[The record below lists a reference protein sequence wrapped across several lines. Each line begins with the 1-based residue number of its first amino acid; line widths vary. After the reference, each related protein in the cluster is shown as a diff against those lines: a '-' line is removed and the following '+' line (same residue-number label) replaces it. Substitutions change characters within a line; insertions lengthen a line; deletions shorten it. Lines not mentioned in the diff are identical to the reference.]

1 MRTIVITCLFSALIA
16 GVVGSGDRAWAINL
30 SAFVQNSSSVPVS
43 GVTVFQ
49 TENVAVHS
57 NPSAG
62 DGSFTLAG
70 LPSGTDFSLKLVDT
84 NLSPT
89 YAIGYSKNFNR
100 TTDFSGTVFTIFT
113 PAEIANWYA
122 NTSPAVIQNPNGG
135 TILGRVRDADTNTN
149 IGGAKVTCTSSLG
162 NTYPVY
168 YFNGTTSTYVTG
180 QATFANGHY
189 NIFNVADGDT
199 VTVTASKTNWAFSPS
214 IFDTHS
220 GTLNVS
226 VGNIFGNKLTV
237 YLPLILD
244 N

>member
-16 GVVGSGDRAWAINL
+16 GVVGSGDGAWAINF
-30 SAFVQNSSSVPVS
+30 SAFVQNSSSLPVS

-49 TENVAVHS
+49 TENVAIHS

-62 DGSFTLAG
+62 DGSFTMTG

-89 YAIGYSKNFNR
+89 YALEYSKNFNR
-100 TTDFSGTVFTIFT
+100 TTNFSGTVFTIYT
-113 PAEIANWYA
+113 PAQIANWYA
-122 NTSPAVIQNPNGG
+122 TTSPAVIQNPNGG
-135 TILGRVRDADTNTN
+135 TIRGRVLDADTDIA

-180 QATFANGHY
+180 QATFANGLY

-199 VTVTASKTNWAFSPS
+199 VTVRASKTHWAFAP
-214 IFDTHS
+214 ITFDTHS

-226 VGNIFGNKLTV
+226 VGNLFGDRLV
-237 YLPLILD
+237 YLPLILS